1 MGEGVLHQ
9 NDLVP
14 IGGLHAGDAASAT
27 VLGSEGIVVHAFDIP
42 VAGKGNDDI
51 LLRDN
56 NSAEALFLQQNL
68 QFFLSQQR
76 QYVLRFLLLSH

>member
-42 VAGKGNDDI
+42 VAGQGNDDI
-51 LLRDN
+51 LLRDEVFVFDVG
-56 NSAEALFLQQNL
+56 SRIRDFG
-68 QFFLSQQR
+68 
-76 QYVLRFLLLSH
+76 